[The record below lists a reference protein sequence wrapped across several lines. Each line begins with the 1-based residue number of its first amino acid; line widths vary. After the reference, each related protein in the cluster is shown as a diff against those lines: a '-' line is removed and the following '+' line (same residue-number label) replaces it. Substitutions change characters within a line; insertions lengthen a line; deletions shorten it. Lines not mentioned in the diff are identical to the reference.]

1 MTTLL
6 RNSKGHKGP
15 VILAVK
21 TIGNSIVGAFAS
33 EPWSPHMGHFGTGE
47 CFLFHLLNDSE
58 KFEIYYTTGKN
69 DYFLFCDGS
78 FIAGGVGNGNF
89 GLWIDSELE
98 NGSSFKVDTFG
109 NEPLAN
115 EGENF
120 KIDSVEL
127 WGVMMN

>member
-6 RNSKGHKGP
+6 RNSKNHKGP
-15 VILAVK
+15 VVLAVNTTK
-21 TIGNSIVGAFAS
+21 KSIVGAFAS

-47 CFLFHLLNDSE
+47 CFLFHRLGESG
-58 KFEIYYTTGKN
+58 KFQLFYTTGKN
-69 DYFLFCDGS
+69 DYFLFCDGN
-78 FIAGGVGNGNF
+78 FIASGVGNGNF

-109 NEPLAN
+109 NEPLAK

-120 KIDSVEL
+120 KVDGVEL
-127 WGVMMN
+127 WGIIMN